1 MPSRLDH
8 ISVSPCAMHRF
19 EMYVKGVVSHLRL
32 SSNRSDTSRSASSS
46 KRGLDRWTL
55 MIAQFIV
62 AFSEYYYAADFAVAA
77 NTHLVQTVEARDR
90 ALAMKQKIRDRNPQ
104 CKAWSE
110 ACHKMQHSLVRRDRH
125 LREANRAAKER
136 AKQRV
141 ASLARL
147 AARGYPEHLGHW
159 NVHALLTAHGGDWE
173 AVLQRLRVDE
183 DAVGRSHHSRPE
195 GAPF

>member
-1 MPSRLDH
+1 
-8 ISVSPCAMHRF
+8 
-19 EMYVKGVVSHLRL
+19 
-32 SSNRSDTSRSASSS
+32 
-46 KRGLDRWTL
+46 

-141 ASLARL
+141 A
-147 AARGYPEHLGHW
+147 G
-159 NVHALLTAHGGDWE
+159 TAGGADTPSIW
-173 AVLQRLRVDE
+173 ATGTCTRC
-183 DAVGRSHHSRPE
+183 SRPTGRLGGGSTAAAGGRGRCGKIGLMGTPSPPPHKSGRRDDPRTQNFFVGCTKHYQYMPIE
-195 GAPF
+195 YMVCAV